1 MPRPK
6 MTRTHYNDAQMTDSN
21 SLARAMLNH
30 PAKLSP
36 MLTFLGGRQDKK
48 FPLTMLTEGVGN
60 TKSIDNNEYEY
71 GIQTRVTTTRPIV
84 GAPSGGEIGKGGQ
97 PFTLTFPD
105 RWFIK
110 PYVLVSKSGTQARI
124 MSEPRPN
131 GGNYDYT
138 LQLIDPDPQAYL
150 PAEDVTPGSQFG
162 MLFAPVGTD
171 YSRGNASNW
180 VSPTKIR
187 HKLTTVRKSHQMS
200 GRMVDHV
207 VQVQLPNKGGGYS
220 NLWMDYEEWQFMLQ
234 WKEEC
239 EMLYWYA
246 RQSYDQQGIVQMKDE
261 NGQPVQIG
269 PGLLQQ
275 IINKDTYSRLT
286 ADKLLNTIGDLFYGM
301 TDAQEKQVTLYTG
314 TGGMREFDRA
324 MKQDLGLQ
332 DYQVISDGKF
342 VTGTG
347 RNLTRTG
354 YFKTYEHVDGHTINV
369 VKQPLYDHSVV
380 ADTREKHPE
389 TGYSLE
395 SYRMVFVDNSV
406 YEGENNVQMVN
417 ERGREIKRWAVSGS
431 TTPRGF
437 DQSTSRASDIDGASV
452 HYLKSAGICLKR
464 FDTSL
469 DLQCVRA

>member
-1 MPRPK
+1 
-6 MTRTHYNDAQMTDSN
+6 
-21 SLARAMLNH
+21 MLQH

-36 MLTFLGGRQDKK
+36 VLTFLGGREDKK
-48 FPLTMLTEGVGN
+48 FPLTYLTEGSGT
-60 TKSIDNNEYEY
+60 TKSIKGNEYEY
-71 GIQTRVTTTRPIV
+71 GIQTRVTHTRPIV
-84 GAPSGGEIGKGGQ
+84 SAPAGDLGKGGQ

-110 PYVLVSKSGTQARI
+110 DFVLVSRSGTQARI

-131 GGNYDYT
+131 GANYDYT
-138 LQLIDPDPQAYL
+138 LQLIDPNPAAVL
-150 PAEDVTPGSQFG
+150 PAEDTTSGSHFG

-171 YSRGNASNW
+171 FSRGNASNW
-180 VSPTKIR
+180 VAPTKIR
-187 HKLTTVRKSHQMS
+187 HKLTTIRKSHQMS
-200 GRMVDHV
+200 GRAANQV
-207 VQVQLPNKGGGYS
+207 VNVQLPNKSGGYS

-246 RQSYDQQGIVQMKDE
+246 QQSYDNQGITRMKDE

-275 IINKDTYSRLT
+275 IINKDSYSKLT
-286 ADKLLNTIGDLFYGM
+286 GEKLFNTIGDLFYGM
-301 TDAQEKQVTLYTG
+301 TDAQDKQVTLYTG

-324 MKQDLGLQ
+324 MQQDLGVQ
-332 DYQVISDGKF
+332 SYSIISDGKF
-342 VTGTG
+342 VTGSG

-354 YFKTYEHVDGHTINV
+354 YFKTYEHVDGHSINV
-369 VKQPLYDHSVV
+369 VKQPMFDHSVV
-380 ADTREKHPE
+380 ADARARHPE
-389 TGYSLE
+389 SGYSLE

-406 YEGENNVQMVN
+406 YEGEQNVEMVN
-417 ERGREIKRWAVSGS
+417 EQGREILRWAVPGS
-431 TTPRGF
+431 VVPRGF

-452 HYLKSAGICLKR
+452 HYLKTAGICLRR

-469 DLQCVRA
+469 DMENVSA